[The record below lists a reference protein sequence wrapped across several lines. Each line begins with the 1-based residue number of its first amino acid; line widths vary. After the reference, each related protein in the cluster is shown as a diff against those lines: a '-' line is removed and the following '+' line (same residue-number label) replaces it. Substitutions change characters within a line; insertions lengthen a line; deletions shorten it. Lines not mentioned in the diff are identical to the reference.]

1 MVIETLLLTFALLG
15 VATLLQTLSGF
26 GFGLIVV
33 SSFTLLEI
41 MPLTA
46 TTFLVSFLSLFNSV
60 SLVFKN
66 THHVNKRAFNILLVT
81 AIPFMAAGYILLEY
95 LSQSMSHWL
104 NIMLGSVILLCCGLL
119 VIKRSAVERSE
130 PSIGFGVAGAMSG
143 LLGGLFSTF
152 GPPVVFQ
159 CYRQQWSITEIRIT
173 LLAFFCLTSLMRLIV
188 VPFGTLPS
196 YDIVLSTLFAI
207 PIVLLFTRIGRLLA
221 AKVSAKHIKLMAL
234 LMLTLSGS
242 LLIIQNITL

>member
-1 MVIETLLLTFALLG
+1 M
-15 VATLLQTLSGF
+15 
-26 GFGLIVV
+26 
-33 SSFTLLEI
+33 
-41 MPLTA
+41 
-46 TTFLVSFLSLFNSV
+46 
-60 SLVFKN
+60 
-66 THHVNKRAFNILLVT
+66 
-81 AIPFMAAGYILLEY
+81 
-95 LSQSMSHWL
+95 
-104 NIMLGSVILLCCGLL
+104 ILLCCGLL